1 MGDKNITLFALHTHG
16 DNQFGPSSMPGGSTD
31 ESNASESGSKA
42 KSLFGSKSS
51 ESDDAAGASAA
62 PEDDSGGSAIV
73 GLVVA
78 LVVLGGI
85 AMVAKKLRGGKETA
99 VDVTESDDL

>member
-1 MGDKNITLFALHTHG
+1 MGDRNITLFALHTHG
-16 DNQFGPSSMPGGSTD
+16 ENQFGPQSIPGGSS
-31 ESNASESGSKA
+31 EEAGASKAGSKA

-51 ESDDAAGASAA
+51 ESDEAAGASDA

-73 GLVVA
+73 GLLVA
-78 LVVLGGI
+78 LVVLAGI
-85 AMVAKKLRGGKETA
+85 AMAAKKLTGSEEMA